1 QTLQTK
7 TPQTN
12 IQGESIRDNLTK
24 QPVKTGKTK
33 QSHPNT
39 GVSRHDKKQKQQTK
53 TTKHTIEFSNNTP
66 ARCPYS
72 GQPCQLTSFLGG
84 KSTGNFLEPVSDRW
98 PALTSTA
105 DG

>member
-39 GVSRHDKKQKQQTK
+39 GVSRRDKKQKQQTK

-66 ARCPYS
+66 SHRHLPARPTPRQLPRAGSADS
-72 GQPCQLTSFLGG
+72 GTFRGPESF
-84 KSTGNFLEPVSDRW
+84 P
-98 PALTSTA
+98 
-105 DG
+105 